1 MIEGS
6 SLELLVKDA
15 TLSMVEQRGMFTQVG
30 VPFIMTVDHKNVE
43 NLKVRV
49 NMKQHDNSFLTSSSS
64 ALSMSSQSTQFS
76 PLLLFMSSLR
86 VEKFIESNN
95 RLRIK
100 FVPIE
105 PVEHTIDIIE
115 NGKSIESN

>member
-15 TLSMVEQRGMFTQVG
+15 TLSMVEQRAMFTQVG